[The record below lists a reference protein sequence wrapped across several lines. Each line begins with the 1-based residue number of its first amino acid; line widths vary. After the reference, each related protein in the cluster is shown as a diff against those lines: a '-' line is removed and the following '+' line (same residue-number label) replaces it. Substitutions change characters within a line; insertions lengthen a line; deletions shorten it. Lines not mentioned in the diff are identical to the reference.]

1 MTFRGSY
8 ICEWNP
14 RIIASRL
21 QLKHLVVFQ
30 SFAKFSVY
38 YLALNNGLSLSLKDK
53 KMFLLRRSAKK
64 ETKKKNQYRYKNH
77 GGLISLAC

>member
-53 KMFLLRRSAKK
+53 KMFLLRRSAFGK
-64 ETKKKNQYRYKNH
+64 ETKKKK
-77 GGLISLAC
+77 ISIGIKILVD